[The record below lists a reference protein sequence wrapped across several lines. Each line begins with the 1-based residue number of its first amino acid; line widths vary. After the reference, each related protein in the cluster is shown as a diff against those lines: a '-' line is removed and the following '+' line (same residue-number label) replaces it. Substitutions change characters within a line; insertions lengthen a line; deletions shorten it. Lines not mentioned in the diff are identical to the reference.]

1 MTIKWLK
8 LAAEQ
13 GVDLASSL
21 LFDVQSSKFLTE
33 KKRQK
38 FLNET
43 MDNLLAKLLKKDDEE
58 S

>member
-21 LFDVQSSKFLTE
+21 LFDIQSSKFLTE
-33 KKRQK
+33 KKLQK
-38 FLNET
+38 FLHET
-43 MDNLLAKLLKKDDEE
+43 MDNLLAMPLKKDDEE